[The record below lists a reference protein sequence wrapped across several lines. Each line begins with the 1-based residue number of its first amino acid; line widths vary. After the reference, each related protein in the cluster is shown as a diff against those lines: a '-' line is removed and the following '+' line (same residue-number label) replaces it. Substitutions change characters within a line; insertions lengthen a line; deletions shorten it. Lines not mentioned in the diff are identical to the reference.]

1 MEELETLLA
10 RAQDGD
16 LEAYGEI
23 VHRFQDMAVGYAR
36 AILGDFH
43 LAEDVAQEAFVE
55 AYLNLSKVYGAHAF
69 PSWLR
74 TIVFKFCDR
83 QTRKKKVRLVPL
95 ETAAELRAEDMGP
108 AALDARAHV
117 GRSEIR
123 GAKIIHRGAVLR
135 GIAASVYLKA
145 DQSSDLSAPGT
156 SRSGKV

>member
-55 AYLNLSKVYGAHAF
+55 AYLNLSKVYGANAF
-69 PSWLR
+69 PSWLC

-108 AALDARAHV
+108 AEVLDEKDTKNLGV
-117 GRSEIR
+117 FEG
-123 GAKIIHRGAVLR
+123 
-135 GIAASVYLKA
+135 
-145 DQSSDLSAPGT
+145 
-156 SRSGKV
+156 